1 MCSDERADRRLS
13 WLSRFLTVWIFLAM
27 LIGVGLGY
35 VFPEM
40 SAIIGSISF
49 GTTSI
54 PIAVG
59 LIWMMYPPLAKIRYE
74 ELRKIVGANGSQAML
89 SASLVLNW
97 LVGPLL
103 MFVLAWVFLA
113 GYPDLRNG
121 VIFVGL
127 A

>member
-13 WLSRFLTVWIFLAM
+13 WLSRFLSVWIFLAM

-59 LIWMMYPPLAKIRYE
+59 LIWMMYPPLASAQYE
-74 ELRKIVGANGSQAML
+74 ELRKQ
-89 SASLVLNW
+89 
-97 LVGPLL
+97 
-103 MFVLAWVFLA
+103 
-113 GYPDLRNG
+113 
-121 VIFVGL
+121 
-127 A
+127 